1 MGKKYIKLIAA
12 LAGLSTVFIAAFFFF
27 IPSGFTG
34 YYEGQD
40 DFGKNYSLSVKDDE
54 VTLLDDGEISTHK
67 GEYNDIDNS
76 NKKYLLVDDKH
87 IKLDMGENL
96 DGSDT
101 YTMFLSDKNTGD
113 TSQVM
118 LMKVSKEDSM
128 IGSN

>member
-118 LMKVSKEDSM
+118 LKKVSKEDSM

>member
-1 MGKKYIKLIAA
+1 MEKKYIKLIVA
-12 LAGLSTVFIAAFFFF
+12 LAGVLTVVLAAFFFF
-27 IPSGFTG
+27 RPSGFTG
-34 YYEGQD
+34 YYEGED
-40 DFGKNYSLSVKDDE
+40 DFGNNYSLSVKDDE
-54 VTLLDDGEISTHK
+54 VTLLNDGEISTHK

-101 YTMFLSDKNTGD
+101 YTMFLSDKNSGD
-113 TSQVM
+113 TSQVI
-118 LMKVSKEDSM
+118 LKKVSKKDSM